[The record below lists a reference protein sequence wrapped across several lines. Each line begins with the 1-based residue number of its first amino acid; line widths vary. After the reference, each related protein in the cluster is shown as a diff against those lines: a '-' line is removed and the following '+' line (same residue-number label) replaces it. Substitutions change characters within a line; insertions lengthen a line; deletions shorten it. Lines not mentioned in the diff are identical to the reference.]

1 MTYPNDILMDLSK
14 KFNLDKIIYFIVLS
28 DKKSFKKASDELYI
42 TQQALSFSI
51 QSLEKELNVRL
62 INRES
67 KYDFLTEDGKIFLE
81 SAKQI
86 IHNFNQMFKIKSNV
100 PQNVETLDIY
110 YTFIWSGDLILEI
123 VEQIKMIHTE
133 LKINTILINTQM
145 IFNKDFKFKKNNFI
159 ILSNKKIDIDIFNCF
174 QSKEVNFVIV
184 GSPQKY
190 NKKYKWDDLEY
201 IYFNSDKLNLG
212 SDFIVWSDNEYK
224 RKILFD
230 TMLHDTAIDL
240 CLKSFGA
247 FFFADIMLKN
257 YLKNKELVIVSDVP
271 FEYNRNIIPTVSWIF
286 DNDLINDSVDICKK
300 ILNNWFYDESTR

>member
-1 MTYPNDILMDLSK
+1 
-14 KFNLDKIIYFIVLS
+14 
-28 DKKSFKKASDELYI
+28 
-42 TQQALSFSI
+42 
-51 QSLEKELNVRL
+51 
-62 INRES
+62 
-67 KYDFLTEDGKIFLE
+67 
-81 SAKQI
+81 
-86 IHNFNQMFKIKSNV
+86 
-100 PQNVETLDIY
+100 
-110 YTFIWSGDLILEI
+110 
-123 VEQIKMIHTE
+123 
-133 LKINTILINTQM
+133 
-145 IFNKDFKFKKNNFI
+145 
-159 ILSNKKIDIDIFNCF
+159 
-174 QSKEVNFVIV
+174 
-184 GSPQKY
+184 
-190 NKKYKWDDLEY
+190 
-201 IYFNSDKLNLG
+201 LNLG

>member
-145 IFNKDFKFKKNNFI
+145 IFNKDFKFKKI
-159 ILSNKKIDIDIFNCF
+159 ILLFSQTKKLILIYLIAF
-174 QSKEVNFVIV
+174 KV
-184 GSPQKY
+184 
-190 NKKYKWDDLEY
+190 KK
-201 IYFNSDKLNLG
+201 
-212 SDFIVWSDNEYK
+212 
-224 RKILFD
+224 
-230 TMLHDTAIDL
+230 
-240 CLKSFGA
+240 
-247 FFFADIMLKN
+247 
-257 YLKNKELVIVSDVP
+257 
-271 FEYNRNIIPTVSWIF
+271 
-286 DNDLINDSVDICKK
+286 
-300 ILNNWFYDESTR
+300 